1 MSRFNITK
9 HGYDTNEVDQ
19 YVDQLILKY
28 EDKLSEQRGRMVDLK
43 NELVSTKKQ
52 LNDYIGKDKQ
62 ISQTLMAAVEKA
74 EEIEENAHKIYE
86 LELRRINILYSAWKD
101 VVDELE
107 GLKSIQSNDYLR
119 EMLSIFRNNLNKA
132 LSIKSGE
139 AALAKSDYIKSIL
152 EKMRNLITEKEIKPA
167 AVSYVETGVAARE
180 NAREK
185 SRLSNIN
192 THLSNFINRAD
203 GKSGELYRGGSA
215 YEKNFI
221 KKSVEKP
228 QQGAFDLNEVLN
240 PKEDLEEI
248 MKAFNFTNNK
258 KDQQK

>member
-1 MSRFNITK
+1 MSRFNTTK

-19 YVDQLILKY
+19 YVDQLVLKY
-28 EDKLSEQRGRMVDLK
+28 EDKLAEQRGRVVELK
-43 NELVSTKKQ
+43 NELASTKKQ
-52 LNDYIGKDKQ
+52 LNEYVGKDKQ

-107 GLKSIQSNDYLR
+107 GMKFIRDNEYLR
-119 EMLSIFRNNLNKA
+119 EMLSIFHNNLNKA

-152 EKMRNLITEKEIKPA
+152 ANMRNLITEKDEKVPE
-167 AVSYVETGVAARE
+167 VKYDETEEVVRE
-180 NAREK
+180 NVREK

-192 THLSNFINRAD
+192 AHLNNFIRRTD
-203 GKSGELYRGGSA
+203 GKSGELYKTGSA

-221 KKSVEKP
+221 KKPAEQP
-228 QQGAFDLNEVLN
+228 QQGAFDLNEILH

-248 MKAFNFTNNK
+248 MKAFDFANTK
-258 KDQQK
+258 RDK